1 MAKQSIK
8 KIEILAS
15 IKDVKDIVD
24 LIQRKGI
31 IELSD
36 IPDDDLV
43 DKLSTSQSFGF
54 YEKYLNE
61 SQSALKTLDKYCP
74 ESKGLLE
81 SIIPQKESIS
91 LTQYLENADKANVYL
106 GYCYDI
112 NAAQKQI
119 EESSTAI
126 ARYEVMLASIEPW
139 LDLDISMKYTGS
151 KTTSAFIGTVFVG
164 NTQKHASALFGRRRE
179 I

>member
-1 MAKQSIK
+1 MAKQNIL

-15 IKDVKDIVD
+15 IKDVKNIVD

-61 SQSALKTLDKYCP
+61 SQDALKTLNKYCP

-81 SIIPQKESIS
+81 SIIPQKENLS
-91 LTQYLENADKANVYL
+91 LAQYLENADKANIYL

-112 NAAQKQI
+112 NAAAKQI
-119 EESSTAI
+119 EESSTAV
-126 ARYEVMLASIEPW
+126 ARYEVMLESLEP
-139 LDLDISMKYTGS
+139 
-151 KTTSAFIGTVFVG
+151 
-164 NTQKHASALFGRRRE
+164 
-179 I
+179 

>member
-1 MAKQSIK
+1 MAKQNIL

-24 LIQRKGI
+24 LVQRKEI

-61 SQSALKTLDKYCP
+61 SQDALKILP
-74 ESKGLLE
+74 RVE
-81 SIIPQKESIS
+81 
-91 LTQYLENADKANVYL
+91 
-106 GYCYDI
+106 
-112 NAAQKQI
+112 
-119 EESSTAI
+119 
-126 ARYEVMLASIEPW
+126 R
-139 LDLDISMKYTGS
+139 
-151 KTTSAFIGTVFVG
+151 SAGI
-164 NTQKHASALFGRRRE
+164 HYSAERKSFTCAVSRKRG
-179 I
+179 